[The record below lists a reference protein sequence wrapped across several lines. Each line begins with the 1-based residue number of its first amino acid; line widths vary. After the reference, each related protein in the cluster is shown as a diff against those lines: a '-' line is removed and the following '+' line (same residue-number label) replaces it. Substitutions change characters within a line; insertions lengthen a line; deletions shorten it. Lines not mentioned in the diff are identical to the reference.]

1 MDRERGSF
9 ALQEINIM
17 RIFFFPEVSWQQCT
31 NSGIFEKKLEM
42 FCILKAIENTD
53 LGA

>member
-1 MDRERGSF
+1 LDRERGSF

-17 RIFFFPEVSWQQCT
+17 RIFSPEVSWQQCT
-31 NSGIFEKKLEM
+31 NAGIFEKKLEM
-42 FCILKAIENTD
+42 FCILKIIQNTD